1 MGLEWRGPHWTHLI
15 RLLHYAW
22 IPTHYVNGDGSDQ
35 TLKKVFPYYG
45 APQTKPGV
53 QYSILGMK
61 KKNNIHFT
69 LFQQKSRHKTRN
81 MI

>member
-22 IPTHYVNGDGSDQ
+22 IPTHYVNGDGIDQ

-53 QYSILGMK
+53 QY
-61 KKNNIHFT
+61 NNDE
-69 LFQQKSRHKTRN
+69 RN
-81 MI
+81 VQYLQYFKAKQDIRIRT